1 MSAWKSCVIC
11 KNPIDFNSAYY
22 RCSVSGCKSE
32 RKGIVFCSV
41 PCWDEHRAVF
51 GHRSAWAEEERSP
64 ATGNATAA
72 GERIP
77 KRMVVSPQ
85 PSAFSSAQSA
95 TRSTSAVSSSAG
107 SAISYDTLVVVSK
120 VKKLVRDLSDYNT
133 SQCAIDALTEK
144 VVQECKKAIEGAR
157 TSGRKTIMGRDFE
170 K

>member
-1 MSAWKSCVIC
+1 MSTWKSCVIC

-64 ATGNATAA
+64 ATGNTAAA
-72 GERIP
+72 GERTP
-77 KRMVVSPQ
+77 KRTVVSPQ
-85 PSAFSSAQSA
+85 PSAPVNPHSV
-95 TRSTSAVSSSAG
+95 TRSASAV
-107 SAISYDTLVVVSK
+107 SYDTLVVVSK

-157 TSGRKTIMGRDFE
+157 ASGRKTIMGRDFE
-170 K
+170 T